1 MPYARLMVSHSTHL
15 SMPGFQRFARGTAAL
30 VLLIGSFALMG
41 QLPAITTPVYVVPEF
56 GTVKATTTLLVLLS
70 GLGLWLATGRQV
82 PFRRRYARAC
92 AVLVAGAGTLA
103 LLGAL
108 HAAGA
113 VWTGGTIGSWV
124 DAAGRVFGGPLPLNG
139 ALAFIMLGAALLLLD
154 VETRK
159 GRRPSQLLALS
170 VIVSSLVAIIGYA
183 YDAAPFY
190 RLPGSPP
197 LPLYAAVSFCA
208 LGIGILAASPDGRL
222 LRMVTSDSA
231 GGRVVRFLPAALVA
245 GPLVFGWLTLEL
257 QRARVWDATLTLSVF
272 VLLNTGL
279 LALVIMAVAV
289 SIDRAET
296 RRRRAEHSARVK
308 AAHQTGVA
316 KLGQR
321 ALAAPDLGRLL
332 TEAAALVAE
341 TLDVDAC
348 EILEQAADLLI
359 LRAAAG
365 WPDRDLH
372 ADLGTAA
379 RHPLGSYAYANGV
392 PVVVDDFGRDAR
404 FPPIRP
410 ERLVPMTGAAA
421 VIIAET
427 QSRAFG
433 VLAVYTR
440 RVRTFGRDDVHF
452 LQTVATLLGS
462 AIDRSRTEDA
472 LRQSEAKFANVFR
485 SCPDSIA
492 LTSVETGRYVDVNA
506 SFLKL
511 TGYPREAV
519 VGHSSADLGMT
530 LRPADREAL
539 IQAARSGRGSD
550 GTEVEFRTRLGDVRT
565 SLCFTEII
573 TLGGEECLLTLARD
587 ISDRKRVEAMAAEA
601 NEHLRRSVAELERQ
615 TREISLLNDMSD
627 LLQSCLTVSEASTIV
642 MQFAQQLFP
651 DAAGALCLVNDTGT
665 LIEAAGTWGGLSPEE
680 CLFRPTDCWAL
691 RRGRPHVVTHTSG
704 AAEPWEN
711 HAALDQSAGLQCPH
725 LGTYT
730 SGSFVCVPMMAQN
743 ETLGLLHVRGPDRD
757 DAGRGRPLS
766 SDAGRRLAVTLAE
779 HVALAIAN
787 LKLRDTLRRQSIR
800 DQLTGLLNRRYME
813 EALER
818 ELRRASR
825 GQAPLSLVMLDVDR
839 LKQVNDR
846 FGHEAGDTLLK
857 TVSEFLQRRTRE
869 EDIVCRLGGDEF
881 VLVMPGASLAD
892 AQERAEQLLT
902 EVRRVTI
909 AFPGEQ
915 DFVPSLSMGLAVYPA
930 HASTVQTLLR
940 AADLALYRAK
950 AEGRDRL
957 TVGHTVD

>member
-1 MPYARLMVSHSTHL
+1 MSYARVMVSHSTHL
-15 SMPGFQRFARGTAAL
+15 STPGFQRFAKGTAAL

-41 QLPAITTPVYVVPEF
+41 QLPAITKPIYVVPEF
-56 GTVKATTTLLVLLS
+56 GTVKAATTLLVLLS

-92 AVLVAGAGTLA
+92 AVLVAGAGSLE
-103 LLGAL
+103 LLVAV

-139 ALAFIMLGAALLLLD
+139 AFAFIMLGAALLLLD

-159 GRRPSQLLALS
+159 GRRPSQLLALG

-231 GGRVVRFLPAALVA
+231 GGRVVRFLPAALLA

-272 VLLNTGL
+272 VLLNTAL

-308 AAHQTGVA
+308 ATHQTGVA

-321 ALAAPDLGRLL
+321 ALAATHLGRLL
-332 TEAAALVAE
+332 DEAAHLVAE
-341 TLDVDAC
+341 TLNVDAC
-348 EILEQAADLLI
+348 EILEHAGDLLI
-359 LRAAAG
+359 LQAAAG
-365 WPDRDLH
+365 WADRDVR
-372 ADLGTAA
+372 ADLGQAA
-379 RHPLGSYAYANGV
+379 SHPLGSYAFANGV
-392 PVVVDDFGRDAR
+392 PVVVDDYGLDAR
-404 FPPIRP
+404 LPSMRP
-410 ERLVPMTGAAA
+410 ERLMPMTGAAA
-421 VIIAET
+421 VIIAEA
-427 QSRAFG
+427 QARAFG
-433 VLAVYTR
+433 VLAVYAR
-440 RVRTFGRDDVHF
+440 QARTFGRDDVHF

-462 AIDRSRTEDA
+462 AIDRSRMEDA

-492 LTSVETGRYVDVNA
+492 LTSVDTGRYVDVNA

-539 IQAARSGRGSD
+539 IQAARSGRGSA
-550 GTEVEFRTRLGDVRT
+550 GTEVEFRTRSGDVRT

-573 TLGGEECLLTLARD
+573 TLGDEECLLTLARD
-587 ISDRKRVEAMAAEA
+587 ISDRKRVEAMAEEA

-627 LLQSCLTVSEASTIV
+627 LLQSCMTVSEASTIV

-651 DAAGALCLVNDTGT
+651 DAAGALCLVNDNGT

-691 RRGRPHVVTHTSG
+691 RRGRSHVVTHTSG
-704 AAEPWEN
+704 AALSPNTEVAD
-711 HAALDQSAGLQCPH
+711 AALDQSAGLQCPH
-725 LGTYT
+725 LGTHT
-730 SGSFVCVPMMAQN
+730 SGSSVCVPMMAQN
-743 ETLGLLHVRGPDRD
+743 ETLGLFHVRGDG
-757 DAGRGRPLS
+757 GRGRLLS
-766 SDAGRRLAVTLAE
+766 SDTGRRLAVTLAE

-825 GQAPLSLVMLDVDR
+825 SQAPLSLVMLDVDR

-857 TVSEFLQRRTRE
+857 AVSHFLQRRTRD

-902 EVRRVTI
+902 EVRRVTVDV
-909 AFPGEQ
+909 PGEQ
-915 DFVPSLSMGLAVYPA
+915 DFAPSLSMGLAVYPA

-957 TVGHTVD
+957 TVGHVVE